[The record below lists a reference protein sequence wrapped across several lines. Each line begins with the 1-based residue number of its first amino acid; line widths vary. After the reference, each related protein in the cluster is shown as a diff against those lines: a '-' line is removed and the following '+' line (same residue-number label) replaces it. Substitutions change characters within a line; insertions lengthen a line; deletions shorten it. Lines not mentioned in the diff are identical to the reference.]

1 MCLQILGN
9 NEAFEPI
16 TSNLYT
22 RRVLAGDFFVINK
35 YMVRDLMGLGLWT
48 ADMRNAIM
56 AGRGSIQDIPGIPE
70 ELKALYKTAWE
81 LSMKVLID
89 MARDRGAFIDQ
100 SQSLNLFM
108 GGTCGG
114 VFFRWPPLR
123 HDVHRVLVRAV
134 RRAPAPTLQ
143 KLTSMHMYAWRQG
156 LKTGMYYLR
165 TQPKAAAIQFTVDK
179 VGTGCTSR
187 RPNGMATVHV
197 LACPCVR
204 VVAVCR
210 AAPS

>member
-70 ELKALYKTAWE
+70 GLKALYKTAWE

-108 GGTCGG
+108 GGTCHHTYSSVGHHCG
-114 VFFRWPPLR
+114 ITSTECLY
-123 HDVHRVLVRAV
+123 VR
-134 RRAPAPTLQ
+134 
-143 KLTSMHMYAWRQG
+143 
-156 LKTGMYYLR
+156 
-165 TQPKAAAIQFTVDK
+165 
-179 VGTGCTSR
+179 C
-187 RPNGMATVHV
+187 
-197 LACPCVR
+197 
-204 VVAVCR
+204 
-210 AAPS
+210 AAPQPPRCRS

>member
-1 MCLQILGN
+1 MAQILGN

-56 AGRGSIQDIPGIPE
+56 AGRGSIQDIPGIPDE
-70 ELKALYKTAWE
+70 VKALYKTAWE

-108 GGTCGG
+108 GGT
-114 VFFRWPPLR
+114 LR
-123 HDVHRVLVRAV
+123 RGMVCRFGASLRPCIPASLPCA
-134 RRAPAPTLQ
+134 RLTPAPTLQ
-143 KLTSMHMYAWRQG
+143 KLTSMHIYAWRQG
-156 LKTGMYYLR
+156 LKTGLYYLR

-179 VGTGCTSR
+179 VCMR
-187 RPNGMATVHV
+187 TVGGGV
-197 LACPCVR
+197 IITMRYDWL
-204 VVAVCR
+204 
-210 AAPS
+210 

>member
-114 VFFRWPPLR
+114 VLFRWPPLR
-123 HDVHRVLVRAV
+123 HHVHRMLVRALRPSPHAAEVDVHAHV
-134 RRAPAPTLQ
+134 RLEAGPQ
-143 KLTSMHMYAWRQG
+143 DG
-156 LKTGMYYLR
+156 
-165 TQPKAAAIQFTVDK
+165 
-179 VGTGCTSR
+179 
-187 RPNGMATVHV
+187 HV
-197 LACPCVR
+197 LPADPAQGRRHSVYRGQGRHRLHIAPPKWYGHCSCSCMPLRVR